1 MLHRFLKEKK
11 KKKKSNVKK
20 AEGESSCMADLSA
33 IVSSGASLDQSMLR
47 KDSQIQTCPNLKH
60 PTFLTPPHLVIAEGR
75 SCTPPMRILLFGN
88 DPLLR

>member
-1 MLHRFLKEKK
+1 
-11 KKKKSNVKK
+11 
-20 AEGESSCMADLSA
+20 MADLSA
-33 IVSSGASLDQSMLR
+33 AVSSAASLDQSMLR
-47 KDSQIQTCPNLKH
+47 KDSQIQTCPDLKH